1 MSTAAPPVSGEA
13 PELEK
18 KLEAVKLET
27 EKTEAPQPAND
38 ASGSSKGSS
47 VAASLREKPAGVL
60 KTPIVDPVETSIPG
74 TPTELTPEQEE
85 KYAALLEIVKSWKEI
100 PSTKGKE
107 GPIIFGFDIEARPCL
122 YLNPGRQNTE
132 PSPRQVQHLVFM
144 VERVV
149 NLMVPGQETL
159 ALLINFKSS
168 KSRSNTA
175 PGLGQGKEV
184 LNILQTHYPERLGRA
199 LIINI
204 PWVVTAFFKLIT
216 PFIDPLTRQ
225 KLKFNDDMRQ
235 HVPPQQLWNEFHG
248 DLEFEYDHE
257 VYWPTLMKLCEEKH
271 KEQHERWVKG
281 GKHYGES
288 ENYIKGGSAPSVGS
302 KPPLASQN
310 SQTRGGAPPG
320 LRYPSNGKT
329 IYHRPL
335 NRSRTQEL
343 SQASFAYLFGEMVS
357 YAQKRVTG
365 IQDLEKRLNVQGHPI
380 GLKLLDMLLY
390 REPPRTQT
398 RPLNIIALLQF
409 ITTVLWRHLFSRPAD
424 ALEKSSNPETP
435 EEYMIS
441 DNEPVV
447 NQYISVPKEMN
458 QLNCAAFVAGI
469 VEGVCDGAGF
479 PARVTAHSV
488 GKGEEGELWPG
499 KTVFLVKFQPEVVER
514 EAYLAKN

>member
-107 GPIIFGFDIEARPCL
+107 GPVTEDEIMWLTRECLLRYLRATKWVTAEAAKRLLGTLTWRREYGVGDLTWDHISPENETGKQIIFGFDIEARPCL

-199 LIINI
+199 LIINSKSTLSYI
-204 PWVVTAFFKLIT
+204 P
-216 PFIDPLTRQ
+216 
-225 KLKFNDDMRQ
+225 
-235 HVPPQQLWNEFHG
+235 
-248 DLEFEYDHE
+248 
-257 VYWPTLMKLCEEKH
+257 
-271 KEQHERWVKG
+271 
-281 GKHYGES
+281 
-288 ENYIKGGSAPSVGS
+288 
-302 KPPLASQN
+302 
-310 SQTRGGAPPG
+310 
-320 LRYPSNGKT
+320 
-329 IYHRPL
+329 
-335 NRSRTQEL
+335 
-343 SQASFAYLFGEMVS
+343 
-357 YAQKRVTG
+357 
-365 IQDLEKRLNVQGHPI
+365 
-380 GLKLLDMLLY
+380 
-390 REPPRTQT
+390 
-398 RPLNIIALLQF
+398 
-409 ITTVLWRHLFSRPAD
+409 
-424 ALEKSSNPETP
+424 SS
-435 EEYMIS
+435 I
-441 DNEPVV
+441 
-447 NQYISVPKEMN
+447 
-458 QLNCAAFVAGI
+458 
-469 VEGVCDGAGF
+469 
-479 PARVTAHSV
+479 
-488 GKGEEGELWPG
+488 
-499 KTVFLVKFQPEVVER
+499 
-514 EAYLAKN
+514 